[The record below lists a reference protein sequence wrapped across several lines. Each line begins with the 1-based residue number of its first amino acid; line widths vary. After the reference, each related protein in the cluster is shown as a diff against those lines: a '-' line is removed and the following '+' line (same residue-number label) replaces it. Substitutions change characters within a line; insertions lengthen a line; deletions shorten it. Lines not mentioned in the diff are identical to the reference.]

1 MYFKTDFY
9 EKNFAVTLILT
20 LAIVV
25 LTVIAN
31 VGVFKRKEMLAFL
44 ASGLTLVVLVALLF
58 SGLFPRVMIGSE
70 GFDLLIKDATSTP
83 YTLKI
88 MTWIS
93 LSILPFVLAYTAW
106 SYYIFRKRISQTA
119 VPEGIKSMIDKD
131 ILQMPKI
138 KNSCLACRFSFLQAV
153 FIIGQAFFFQKP
165 LSAFGVAGILTNNYR
180 VFYSF
185 YFYLGRHVITYFRE
199 RMLDT
204 FSYERS
210 KELREQLL
218 TKIFRLGPNVVQ
230 KWNWKYGYHG
240 FRRHQSNR
248 KLFTI
253 DFDKNDE
260 YDDYSLDYFG
270 LCFTQDIRSGITLL
284 IVFRLLLFL

>member
-138 KNSCLACRFSFLQAV
+138 KKFLSCLQVFLSR
-153 FIIGQAFFFQKP
+153 K
-165 LSAFGVAGILTNNYR
+165 
-180 VFYSF
+180 
-185 YFYLGRHVITYFRE
+185 
-199 RMLDT
+199 
-204 FSYERS
+204 
-210 KELREQLL
+210 
-218 TKIFRLGPNVVQ
+218 
-230 KWNWKYGYHG
+230 
-240 FRRHQSNR
+240 QS
-248 KLFTI
+248 L
-253 DFDKNDE
+253 
-260 YDDYSLDYFG
+260 
-270 LCFTQDIRSGITLL
+270 
-284 IVFRLLLFL
+284 